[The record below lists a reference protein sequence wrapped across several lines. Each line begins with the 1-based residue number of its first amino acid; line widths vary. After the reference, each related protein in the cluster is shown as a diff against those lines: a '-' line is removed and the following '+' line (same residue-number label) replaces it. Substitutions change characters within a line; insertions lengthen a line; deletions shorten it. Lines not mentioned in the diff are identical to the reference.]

1 MTIGIIGAMHVE
13 VAALKAQIE
22 NLEVTKQA
30 GIEFFKGT
38 LRGKEV
44 VVAQCGI
51 GKVNAAICTQILINK
66 FNVTHV
72 LNTGVAGALDENLD
86 VTHVVISDELMQHDF
101 DTTAVGD
108 KKGVVC
114 GLQDETFV
122 ADRNLIEVAKKA
134 ALEVLDSNMVHIG
147 NIATGDQ
154 FVSCEILKKEVRQ
167 LHNAACIE
175 MEGGSIAH
183 VCYLNKVPFVVI
195 RAISDKA
202 GEEAH
207 LAYDKFVEIAA
218 KNSTIIVERFLE
230 LI

>member
-22 NLEVTKQA
+22 NLEVTKHA

-51 GKVNAAICTQILINK
+51 GKVNAAICTQILVNK
-66 FNVTHV
+66 FDVTHLV
-72 LNTGVAGALDENLD
+72 NTGVAGALDPALD
-86 VTHVVISDELMQHDF
+86 VTHVVISDQLMQHDF

-114 GLQDETFV
+114 GIDVETFPS
-122 ADRNLIEVAKKA
+122 DKNLMDTAKKA
-134 ALEVLDSNMVHIG
+134 ALTVLDETMVHTG

-154 FVSCEILKKEVRQ
+154 FVSCETIKKDVRD

-183 VCYLNKVPFVVI
+183 VAYLNQVPFVVI

-202 GEEAH
+202 GEDAH
-207 LAYDKFVEIAA
+207 LSYDEFVGIAA
-218 KNSTIIVERFLE
+218 ANSTKIVEKFLE
-230 LI
+230 LL